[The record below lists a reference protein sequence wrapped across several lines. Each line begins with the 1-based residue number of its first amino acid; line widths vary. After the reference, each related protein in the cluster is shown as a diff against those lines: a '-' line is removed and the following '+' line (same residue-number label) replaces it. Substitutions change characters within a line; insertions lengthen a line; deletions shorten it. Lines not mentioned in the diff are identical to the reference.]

1 MAETKGEKNAES
13 QHGEEEEEERKEM
26 YGNIMM
32 LFRCK

>member
-1 MAETKGEKNAES
+1 MAETKGEKTLK
-13 QHGEEEEEERKEM
+13 GGKKKRGKEM